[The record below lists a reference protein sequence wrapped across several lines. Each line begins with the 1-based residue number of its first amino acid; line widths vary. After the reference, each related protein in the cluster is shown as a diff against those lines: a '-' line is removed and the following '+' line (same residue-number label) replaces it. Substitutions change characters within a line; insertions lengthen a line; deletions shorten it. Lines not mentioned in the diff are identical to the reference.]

1 MWQQAIG
8 GGVRLGQ
15 LGLRS
20 LWVKLSVLP
29 VSLRVLPFHRTRKA
43 IRGWLGVRGGVEIR
57 LIQLSTKLNFFN
69 FQVR

>member
-43 IRGWLGVRGGVEIR
+43 IRGWLGVRGGGW
-57 LIQLSTKLNFFN
+57 K
-69 FQVR
+69 